1 MAGRTFVLDRR
12 TEGKLAAG
20 YAKGLVELKHWT
32 EIPQE
37 FVHKSLPKGALENAE
52 KLYRFSHY
60 HQLFEASKE
69 ADAAF
74 RYIAAGVKS
83 EVSGYVNEATDL
95 IGEMFQNYEHLG
107 IKDEGNLAKLKSRF
121 ETLKGETKRAA
132 FDYDN
137 GLNTDMEKINREK
150 LSKVTTDIII
160 SEEPEMVDSLWDVV
174 FCMKRMASCYAPELE
189 SNSLRELY
197 DSFVEHAISALI
209 DEAARGF
216 SE

>member
-1 MAGRTFVLDRR
+1 MDRR

-37 FVHKSLPKGALENAE
+37 FVHKSLPEGTLENAE
-52 KLYRFSHY
+52 KLVRFGHYR
-60 HQLFEASKE
+60 QLLEASKE

-74 RYIAAGVKS
+74 RYIASGAKS

-95 IGEMFQNYEHLG
+95 IGEMFQNYEYLG
-107 IKDEGNLAKLKSRF
+107 IKDDGGGLAKLKSRF
-121 ETLKGETKRAA
+121 ETLKDRAKWAA

-150 LSKVTTDIII
+150 LSKVTTNIVIAED
-160 SEEPEMVDSLWDVV
+160 PEMVDSLWDVA
-174 FCMKRMASCYAPELE
+174 FCMKRMVSRYAPELE
-189 SNSLRELY
+189 SDSLRELY
-197 DSFVEHAISALI
+197 DSFVEHAVSALI